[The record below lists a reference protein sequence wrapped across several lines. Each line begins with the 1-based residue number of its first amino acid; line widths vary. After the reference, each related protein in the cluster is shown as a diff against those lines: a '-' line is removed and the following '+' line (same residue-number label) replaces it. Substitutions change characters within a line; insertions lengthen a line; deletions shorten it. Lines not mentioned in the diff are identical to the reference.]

1 MARTPAKPAVRRKP
15 AIDFSITGF
24 IYCTMMMFI
33 GLAAINTQANLLF
46 GVFGLMIGI
55 LVVSFLLSGVV
66 LRRMKADRV
75 LPDHMIVGRPA
86 ALTYNLVNQKRF
98 WPSLSVTIGEIDGAD
113 AFARP
118 PTAYMLHA
126 ANRMAAT
133 VAADVVPLR
142 RGLVALNR
150 YQLSTSFP
158 FGFIKRAAQRRHA
171 DTVLVLP
178 MIGTM
183 RRELMRR
190 FQSAQSIG
198 VNVRPRAGGNDEFY
212 GVREYRAGENPRHI
226 YWKRSAG
233 AGPMVVKEM
242 TRVSPPKVVLLM
254 DARPRDGSSQAAAM
268 VEKAIAMAATLVDHC
283 MDAGLPVG
291 LVAWTGDW
299 VAFAPDHGKRH
310 RLDLLS
316 VLAKLP
322 PADAATD
329 VAAGL
334 ASMFDKAH
342 AVVRSDTTTV
352 LVTSYN
358 QTAVPKDGLRGGLI
372 VLAADGDTQF
382 TFPEGFAFGPAGPP

>member
-1 MARTPAKPAVRRKP
+1 MPRTHAKPAVRRKP

-66 LRRMKADRV
+66 LRRMTAERV
-75 LPDHMIVGRPA
+75 LPDHMIVGRPS
-86 ALTYNLVNQKRF
+86 ALTYEIVNQKRF
-98 WPSLSVTIGEIDGAD
+98 WPSLSVTLGEIDGAE
-113 AFARP
+113 AFERP

-126 ANRMAAT
+126 ANRMSAT
-133 VAADVVPLR
+133 IAADVIPLR
-142 RGLVALNR
+142 RGLIRLHR

-158 FGFIKRAAQRRHA
+158 FGFIKRAAQRRHV

-190 FQSAQSIG
+190 FQSAQSVG
-198 VNVRPRAGGNDEFY
+198 VNARPRAGGNDEFY
-212 GVREYRAGENPRHI
+212 GVREYRSGENPRHI

-242 TRVSPPKVVLLM
+242 TRVAPPKVVLLV
-254 DARPRDGSSQAAAM
+254 DTHAADGGPVDVGM
-268 VEKAIAMAATLVDHC
+268 VEKAIAMAATLVDSC
-283 MDAGLPVG
+283 TDAGLPVG
-291 LVAWTGDW
+291 LVAWSGEW
-299 VAFAPDHGKRH
+299 EVFAADHGKRH

-316 VLAKLP
+316 TLAKLP
-322 PADAATD
+322 PNPQTTTRQ
-329 VAAGL
+329 L
-334 ASMFDKAH
+334 IEKAH
-342 AVVRSDTTTV
+342 AIVRGDTTAV
-352 LVTSYN
+352 LVTPYN
-358 QTAVPKDGLRGGLI
+358 PAVAPTDGLRGSLV
-372 VLAADGDTQF
+372 VLAADNDTVF
-382 TFPEGFAFGPAGPP
+382 TFPEGFAFTPAGPP